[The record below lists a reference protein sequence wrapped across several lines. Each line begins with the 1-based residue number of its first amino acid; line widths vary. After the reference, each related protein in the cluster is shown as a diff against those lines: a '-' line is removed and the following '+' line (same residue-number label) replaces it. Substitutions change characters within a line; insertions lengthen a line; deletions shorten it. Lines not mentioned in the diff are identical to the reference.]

1 MRIFFLSILS
11 IFFLIV
17 FSLIYL
23 SIFGYETEKFNSLLE
38 SKISSNEPNARIDLS
53 KIKIKVDLKKLGF
66 FITTSKPKIKYYET
80 NLNVKKIKANINFKS
95 FLTGSTEIDKIYIS
109 FEETDIQEVKKIIKY
124 FKPSNFKKFFLNEV
138 QTGSISFNVDLYL
151 KNNEISNYEVNG
163 YVKDLFAVFKNIK
176 INNSSFIY
184 SIKENYGEI
193 DNLRGLI
200 SGFQINSGFIKFD
213 NSNSL
218 SLNGEIKSNLNLTK
232 KEIGNFFDKK
242 ILENFNTVKIN
253 GSLTNLFNLE
263 FDKTLK
269 LINYKI
275 KASGVIKNSNLNFK
289 DIIKINLL
297 RNGIEN
303 LNFEKTEFKI
313 DYNNDENK
321 NIYLSGLYKLN
332 NKQSQKFELK
342 NVLSKLQ
349 KISINLDFND
359 EISIPILNFNSKN
372 KIVNFNTDLEI
383 GEKLINLKT
392 FSLKENKSFIKINKM
407 LIKNR
412 KLKNFDKIIVKTFKD
427 NKINNDFSVL
437 LNDKLEIKGSKYDA
451 SNLTSFLDK
460 RDNSK
465 FLNDVNKE
473 ISVNINEISN
483 NFSEKISNFSLIG
496 SIKRGKFNK
505 IISKGKFY
513 EDKYIDISLREDEIS
528 KMKILEVYSDLPGP
542 LLNNYNFFKGLSGG
556 KLLFNSYYNSQKS
569 NSNLIVENF
578 KVKDAPNIVKL
589 LSLADFGGMADAI
602 SGEGLSFEKL
612 EMKIEKNNNI
622 LNLRELYAIGPSIS
636 VLMEGYVESKT
647 DLVSLRGTM
656 VPAKTLNKFLSKVPI
671 VGDILIPK
679 EIGEGLF
686 GISFK
691 MKGTPGNIKT
701 TVNPIKSLTPR
712 FIQKALKKTK

>member
-11 IFFLIV
+11 IFFLII

-437 LNDKLEIKGSKYDA
+437 LNDKLEIKPVCNSSIGESQSKLFLLDA
-451 SNLTSFLDK
+451 
-460 RDNSK
+460 
-465 FLNDVNKE
+465 
-473 ISVNINEISN
+473 
-483 NFSEKISNFSLIG
+483 
-496 SIKRGKFNK
+496 
-505 IISKGKFY
+505 
-513 EDKYIDISLREDEIS
+513 KYIINSSINIELR
-528 KMKILEVYSDLPGP
+528 
-542 LLNNYNFFKGLSGG
+542 
-556 KLLFNSYYNSQKS
+556 
-569 NSNLIVENF
+569 
-578 KVKDAPNIVKL
+578 A
-589 LSLADFGGMADAI
+589 
-602 SGEGLSFEKL
+602 
-612 EMKIEKNNNI
+612 
-622 LNLRELYAIGPSIS
+622 
-636 VLMEGYVESKT
+636 
-647 DLVSLRGTM
+647 
-656 VPAKTLNKFLSKVPI
+656 
-671 VGDILIPK
+671 
-679 EIGEGLF
+679 
-686 GISFK
+686 
-691 MKGTPGNIKT
+691 
-701 TVNPIKSLTPR
+701 
-712 FIQKALKKTK
+712 